1 MVVGTGSP
9 SRSWIDYLR
18 EFSKP
23 RDLKLAPEECYLH
36 FKVQEFEE
44 YSTRRQWVSGW
55 LKYVKW
61 CYGTAL
67 SPDVTIDDFFNAPV
81 VSNDFLVRSTDP
93 NLVRFGLMW
102 KLFDMIALH
111 NRAPSKVGIL
121 TPGRYSGE
129 GFWLLG
135 GVDGTEFLVWSVD
148 LTQSRAGNGDSSILT
163 SPTIDHRV

>member
-1 MVVGTGSP
+1 M
-9 SRSWIDYLR
+9 
-18 EFSKP
+18 
-23 RDLKLAPEECYLH
+23 
-36 FKVQEFEE
+36 
-44 YSTRRQWVSGW
+44 
-55 LKYVKW
+55 KW

-67 SPDVTIDDFFNAPV
+67 SPDVTIDFFFNVP
-81 VSNDFLVRSTDP
+81 NDFLVRSTDP

-135 GVDGTEFLVWSVD
+135 GGTEFLVWSVD
-148 LTQSRAGNGDSSILT
+148 LTQPRAGNGDSSIFT
-163 SPTIDHRV
+163 SPTIDRRV